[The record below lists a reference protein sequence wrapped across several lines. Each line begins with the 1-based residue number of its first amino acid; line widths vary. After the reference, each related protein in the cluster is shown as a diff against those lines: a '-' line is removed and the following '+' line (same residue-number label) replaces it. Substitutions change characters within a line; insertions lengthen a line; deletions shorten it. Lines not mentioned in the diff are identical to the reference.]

1 MTEKQ
6 LRHVEVKTSFCDTD
20 RISLIGTG
28 GNFKREWSTGVRRLK
43 AYGGSFR
50 NESTPVADEYGRI
63 VGFESLSQFLDES
76 DSDAPDCDG
85 D

>member
-1 MTEKQ
+1 M
-6 LRHVEVKTSFCDTD
+6 
-20 RISLIGTG
+20 
-28 GNFKREWSTGVRRLK
+28 RRLK